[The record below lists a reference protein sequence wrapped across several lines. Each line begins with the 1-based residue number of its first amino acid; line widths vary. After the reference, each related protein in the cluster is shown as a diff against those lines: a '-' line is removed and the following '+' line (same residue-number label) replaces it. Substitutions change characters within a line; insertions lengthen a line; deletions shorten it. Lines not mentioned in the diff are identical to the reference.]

1 MSGGRDEGDLDMAQ
15 NLLSEKSYS
24 VNQHEES
31 DGVGR
36 SGSGMEV
43 LCQSHHG
50 RRNAAEENT

>member
-15 NLLSEKSYS
+15 NLLSKISNS
-24 VNQHEES
+24 VNQREES

-36 SGSGMEV
+36 LGSGMEV

-50 RRNAAEENT
+50 CRNATDENT

>member
-1 MSGGRDEGDLDMAQ
+1 MSGGRDERDLDMAQ

-36 SGSGMEV
+36 PGSGMEV

-50 RRNAAEENT
+50 R